1 MELFDW
7 MSSIQAIGQI
17 IVSYLTADLE
27 IDVLKQRGIEA
38 LVQSMYIGVY
48 VGVALFLLELI
59 LGGIGIYKIAKKAGI
74 ARPYLGFV
82 PFVNTWY
89 AGKIAGEAR
98 FFGQKM
104 KRAGLYAMIAEIIYA
119 SLVGFFTVLRFL
131 IMKPEYFSVK
141 SDMVN
146 GSSILQVDMDVSLIP
161 EKYRWMYACC
171 EYGSSASNLLWF
183 LVIVFFMVTYI
194 AFFRKY
200 YAKNPVI
207 MALLCSFL
215 PFRGFV
221 LFAVR
226 NNPPV
231 DYNDYMRR
239 RAEEYARRT
248 YGDYGGNRR
257 NYGDEQSNEPPQ
269 EDPFSEFGKDNNDSD
284 GGPFSDFH

>member
-1 MELFDW
+1 MEFFDW
-7 MSSIQAIGQI
+7 MNSVQQIGQV
-17 IVSYLTADLE
+17 IVSYMTNDFE
-27 IDVLKQRGIEA
+27 PDVQKGVEML
-38 LVQSMYIGVY
+38 LQSMYIGVY
-48 VGVALFLLELI
+48 VGLALFLIELI

-74 ARPYLGFV
+74 AHPYLGFI

-104 KRAGLYAMIAEIIYA
+104 KRAGLYAMIIEILYSA
-119 SLVGFFTVLRFL
+119 LVCFFMVLRFL
-131 IMKPEYFSVK
+131 IVKPENFSLK
-141 SDMVN
+141 YEIRPDGTSIPYIGMDPTKLSP
-146 GSSILQVDMDVSLIP
+146 GSV
-161 EKYRWMYACC
+161 WMYNCC
-171 EYGSSASNLLWF
+171 EYGSLVANLLWF
-183 LVIVFFMVTYI
+183 LMIVFFMVTYI

-231 DYNDYMRR
+231 DYNEYMRR

-248 YGDYGGNRR
+248 YGGGGYMGPNS
-257 NYGDEQSNEPPQ
+257 GEPQPPQ
-269 EDPFSEFGKDNNDSD
+269 EDPFPGFGKK
-284 GGPFSDFH
+284 GGADDDPFSDL